1 MATPRSDKTSDNVL
15 LKPNESVS
23 GGVPAFSFDSPNL
36 DDEVEVNIGLPSIGV
51 MQQAGS
57 TVSGIDL
64 DGVPKIIFAAGR
76 GKTGK
81 TTALRWMAETALLN
95 GHQVLMGDI
104 DPTNAS
110 FSTYFQ
116 GVHKPVDADNPVA
129 TLKWLEQ
136 FIQHAIR
143 HRMSAQIDLG
153 GGDTTLRRLVAE
165 LPNLVSML
173 TEEGIAPV
181 LLYMVGPQV
190 DDLSPIATMAER
202 GFHPEATAIVMNEAA
217 VEPGLSRDAAFARI
231 HRHSVFRDALIR
243 GAVPI
248 YMPRLLVAEAIEARR
263 MHFIDA
269 RDGGTGTGK
278 APLGAFDRARVRNW
292 LEAMDRQ
299 FAGIRSWMP

>member
-1 MATPRSDKTSDNVL
+1 MAVSRPDKTSEVVP
-15 LKPNESVS
+15 LKPNQTVPTSVP
-23 GGVPAFSFDSPNL
+23 VFSFDSPNL
-36 DDEVEVNIGLPSIGV
+36 DDEVEVDIGLPSLGV
-51 MQQAGS
+51 AQQAGS
-57 TVSGIDL
+57 VVSGVNL

-81 TTALRWMAETALLN
+81 TTTLRWMAETSLVN
-95 GHQVLMGDI
+95 GSQVLMGDI

-116 GVHKPVDADNPVA
+116 GVHKPTEADNPVV

-165 LPNLVSML
+165 LPNLASMI
-173 TEEGIAPV
+173 TEEGSAPV
-181 LLYMVGPQV
+181 LLYMVGPQI

-217 VEPGLSRDAAFARI
+217 IEPGMSRDAAFARI
-231 HRHSVFRDALIR
+231 HRHSVFREALTR
-243 GAVPI
+243 GAIPI
-248 YMPRLLVAEAIEARR
+248 YMPKLLVADAIEARR

-278 APLGAFDRARVRNW
+278 APLGAFDRARVRSW
-292 LEAMDRQ
+292 LDAMDRQ